1 MYVIVLRNR
10 EDPIGTWVSEERDL
24 HADYRAAF
32 GASSQDRVQAATLG
46 DMGDNDLATLRQRAF
61 PPGSTHSAPSE

>member
-10 EDPIGTWVSEERDL
+10 EDSIGTWVSEERDL

-32 GASSQDRVQAATLG
+32 GASSQD
-46 DMGDNDLATLRQRAF
+46 MGGIGFMSDTENVPSHGIAF
-61 PPGSTHSAPSE
+61 RPPH